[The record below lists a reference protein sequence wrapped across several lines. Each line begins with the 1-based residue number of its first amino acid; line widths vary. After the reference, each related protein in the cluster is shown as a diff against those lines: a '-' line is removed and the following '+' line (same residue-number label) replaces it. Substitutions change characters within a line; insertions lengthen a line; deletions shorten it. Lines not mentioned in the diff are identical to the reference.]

1 VPFSWLRPELLFGFA
16 ALGAPV
22 LIHLLGR
29 KRKRVIK
36 IATLRFLEKA
46 MAKSAAKWRLRR
58 LLLLLSRIAA
68 MGLLA
73 ALFAGPGC
81 ETVGAGSSAR
91 RVIIMDVSRSMLAR
105 ENEESSLGRGIA
117 EAQKIIRSSTQSS
130 RLAVIT
136 TARAKEGD
144 EVDAF
149 TDPAGALG
157 RIEALLPA
165 DDDAGL
171 AGALERGAA
180 LAASGGGA
188 ELIVLTD
195 MQRNAWRSIESAANL
210 RAPVTVLDVGG
221 KTPENG
227 WIDEVVQ
234 RGDEISVTL
243 GYSGEGESP
252 ERTVR
257 LRTGQGTELTAFV
270 ENGKALFRPEIKESL
285 EVVEVFSEPGGD
297 LETDDSLPFV
307 AASGGS
313 TKVLLIN
320 GDPRGFELLDETI
333 FLRRALGSGGKMEG
347 RFDLRQVRLPE
358 LTERDLEDIDVAWL
372 ANPGPLSGA
381 TGELLLRKVRSGMG
395 LIVSAGDSLK
405 DPSAPG
411 ALAEL
416 LAAPIRDV
424 AVSGGAGKLRP
435 PYQEMDPQGF
445 SGALEPFAEGELS
458 LIAGARTKKYWLLE
472 VGAGS
477 GVGVLAKLLD
487 QAPLVVERGEGKGR
501 LVTVAAS
508 VDRDWSDL
516 CLKPQFLPFV
526 DKLLLHAGGRLRREV
541 PPYLVIGQG
550 TLPPLREPVTV
561 VAPGGGRTS
570 LVPGGSDFIPA
581 EAGAHLV
588 ESGGRTVAG
597 FVARIDP
604 AESDLK
610 KISSEE
616 LEKAAG
622 SLSLTIGEGGEGGT
636 TGRKDVSA
644 LVALFLL
651 LALIFEALLSGR
663 WQRNKASDG
672 FDFAGRGR
680 DG

>member
-1 VPFSWLRPELLFGFA
+1 MPFSWLRPELLFGFA
-16 ALGAPV
+16 ALAAPV

-46 MAKSAAKWRLRR
+46 MAKSAARWRLRR
-58 LLLLLSRIAA
+58 LLLLLSRIAV

-81 ETVGAGSSAR
+81 ETAGAGSSAR
-91 RVIIMDVSRSMLAR
+91 RVIIMDVSRSMLAK
-105 ENEESSLGRGIA
+105 ENGESSLGRAVA
-117 EAQKIIRSSTQSS
+117 EAEKIVRSSTQSA
-130 RLAVIT
+130 RLAIIT

-144 EVDAF
+144 EVDSF

-157 RIEALLPA
+157 RIESLVPA

-188 ELIVLTD
+188 EIVVLTD
-195 MQRNAWRSIESAANL
+195 MQRNAWRSIGSAENL
-210 RAPVTVLDVGG
+210 RAPVTVIDVGG
-221 KTPENG
+221 KNPKNG

-234 RGDEISVTL
+234 RGDELSVTL
-243 GYSGEGESP
+243 GSSGEGTPP

-257 LRTGQGTELTAFV
+257 LRTGSGTELTAFV

-320 GDPRGFELLDETI
+320 GDPRGFELLDETV

-358 LTERDLEDIDVAWL
+358 LAERDLEDIDVAWL
-372 ANPGPLSGA
+372 ANPGAITEAAASLIL
-381 TGELLLRKVRSGMG
+381 TRVRSGMG

-405 DPSAPG
+405 DPSSPG
-411 ALAEL
+411 GLASL

-435 PYQEMDPQGF
+435 PYQEMDRQGF
-445 SGALEPFAEGELS
+445 SGALEPFGEGELS
-458 LIAGARTKKYWLLE
+458 LIAGAHTRKYWLLE

-477 GVGVLAKLLD
+477 GTNVLARLLD

-526 DKLLLHAGGRLRREV
+526 DKLLLYAGGRLRREV

-550 TLPPLREPVTV
+550 SLSPLREPVTV
-561 VAPGGGRTS
+561 VAPSGGKTS

-588 ESGGRTVAG
+588 ESGGRAVAG

-604 AESDLK
+604 AESDLE
-610 KISSEE
+610 KISPEE

-622 SLSLTIGEGGEGGT
+622 TASITIGEGGAGKAA
-636 TGRKDVSA
+636 GRRDVSA
-644 LVALFLL
+644 IVAILLL

-663 WQRNKASDG
+663 WQSGKRGDA
-672 FDFAGRGR
+672 FDFAGRGS